1 MDEKKTGA
9 RTRARAAE
17 AVDAVVNQGRSLDTA
32 LAQAEAGIN
41 PSERGLARA
50 LCYGTLRFHWRLRSQ
65 VSVLLDRPLKAKDSV
80 IESLIAVGIYQL
92 TDTRIPDHAAV
103 SMTVEASR
111 LLRRPKY
118 ASLINAVLRNF
129 LRKNMQATEPADD
142 EARYSHPA
150 WLLERLRCDWPDHWL
165 EIVEAGNRQAP
176 MWLRVNINRQSQAGY
191 INELNEL
198 KESGQSADDAASH
211 QVIGGFDQAVKLAS
225 PRPVSDLP
233 GFSDGQVSVQD
244 AAAQLAGPWLLQGGA
259 KRILDACSAPGGKTG
274 QLLELAGPD
283 ADLTA
288 IDVDEDRLDKVR
300 ENLARLGLSATV
312 LTADA
317 STPDEWW
324 GGAQFDRILLD
335 APCSGSGVIRRHPD
349 IKLLRRAGDIE
360 TLARSQLALLQAL
373 WPLLEANG
381 RLLYVTC
388 SVLEEENDAVVREFL
403 NTQAD
408 ARENDALPNNN
419 IRDLMQ
425 RKTCG
430 YQILPGNQDVDGFY
444 YACLERVG

>member
-65 VSVLLDRPLKAKDSV
+65 VSALLDRPLKAKDSV

-111 LLRRPKY
+111 VLRRPKY

-129 LRKNMQATEPADD
+129 VRKNLQAAEPVDD

-191 INELNEL
+191 IKVL
-198 KESGQSADDAASH
+198 KESGQFADDAASH
-211 QVIGGFDQAVKLAS
+211 QVIAGFDQAVKLAS

-244 AAAQLAGPWLLQGGA
+244 AAAQLAAPWLLRGGC
-259 KRILDACSAPGGKTG
+259 KRILDACAAPGGKTG
-274 QLLELAGPD
+274 QLLELAGPN

-288 IDVDEDRLDKVR
+288 IDLDEDRLDKVR

-312 LTADA
+312 LAADA

-324 GGAQFDRILLD
+324 DGAQFDRILLD

-349 IKLLRRAGDIE
+349 IKLLRRAGDIA

-403 NTQAD
+403 KTQAD
-408 ARENDALPNNN
+408 ARENDVLPNNN

>member
-1 MDEKKTGA
+1 
-9 RTRARAAE
+9 
-17 AVDAVVNQGRSLDTA
+17 
-32 LAQAEAGIN
+32 
-41 PSERGLARA
+41 
-50 LCYGTLRFHWRLRSQ
+50 
-65 VSVLLDRPLKAKDSV
+65 
-80 IESLIAVGIYQL
+80 
-92 TDTRIPDHAAV
+92 
-103 SMTVEASR
+103 MTVEASR
-111 LLRRPKY
+111 VLRRPKY

-129 LRKNMQATEPADD
+129 VRKNLQAAEPVDD

-165 EIVEAGNRQAP
+165 EIVAAGNRQAP

-191 INELNEL
+191 IKVL
-198 KESGQSADDAASH
+198 KESGQFADDAASH
-211 QVIGGFDQAVKLAS
+211 QVIAGFDQAVKLAS

-244 AAAQLAGPWLLQGGA
+244 AAAQLAAPWLLRGGC
-259 KRILDACSAPGGKTG
+259 KRILDACAAPGGKTG
-274 QLLELAGPD
+274 QLLELAGPN

-288 IDVDEDRLDKVR
+288 IDLDEDRLDKVR

-312 LTADA
+312 LAADA

-324 GGAQFDRILLD
+324 DGAQFDRILLD

-349 IKLLRRAGDIE
+349 IKLLRRAGDIA
-360 TLARSQLALLQAL
+360 TLAGSQLALLQAL

-403 NTQAD
+403 KTQAD